1 MTNEEKAKII
11 LEHLDE
17 YIQVNWS
24 LEKFYIKAIVNGLK
38 KIEQREKEEN
48 EEI

>member
-1 MTNEEKAKII
+1 MTNEEKARII
-11 LEHLDE
+11 LEQLDE

-38 KIEQREKEEN
+38 EIEQREQDNFDEN
-48 EEI
+48 